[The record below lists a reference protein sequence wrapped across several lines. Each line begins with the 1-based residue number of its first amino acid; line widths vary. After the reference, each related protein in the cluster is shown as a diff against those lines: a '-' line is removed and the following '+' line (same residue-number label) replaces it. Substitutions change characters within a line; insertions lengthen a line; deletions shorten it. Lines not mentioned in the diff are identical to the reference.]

1 MAESSPAIENLF
13 SEARTFS
20 PPDDFKANALVT
32 DRSLHEQA
40 ERDLEGFWAE
50 QAERLRWMK
59 PWDQVL

>member
-32 DRSLHEQA
+32 DR
-40 ERDLEGFWAE
+40 
-50 QAERLRWMK
+50 
-59 PWDQVL
+59 